1 MYWLVETKDQLR
13 EFFYQD
19 YKEVFVEII
28 PYHNQIHPSLN
39 DVCLVYVRPTYDSKG
54 YMFCIDHSET
64 MSLGKT
70 YIEKLLK
77 HIDTVYVRDKKS
89 FLYYFQFHLR

>member
-28 PYHNQIHPSLN
+28 PYHNQIHPALN

-54 YMFCIDHSET
+54 YMFCIEFQNGITLFDYTE
-64 MSLGKT
+64 MSINDVLYNSTEEFITALG
-70 YIEKLLK
+70 L
-77 HIDTVYVRDKKS
+77 
-89 FLYYFQFHLR
+89 

>member
-39 DVCLVYVRPTYDSKG
+39 DVCLVYIRPTYDSKG

-70 YIEKLLK
+70 YVEKLLQ
-77 HIDTVYVRDKKS
+77 R
-89 FLYYFQFHLR
+89 YFINIVKYCYLRKLIVKCLH